1 MYCSVFQRDPAR
13 NRTSVRSEWMLFH
26 KRLKLASRFRRL
38 SRERYGR
45 RNAVG
50 LTVAPIDR
58 PVSGIAEPSRR
69 FGERIEHWLEIESRA
84 ADDLQD
90 VARRNLVFERFF

>member
-26 KRLKLASRFRRL
+26 KRLKLASSFRRL
-38 SRERYGR
+38 PRERYGR
-45 RNAVG
+45 RNAVD
-50 LTVAPIDR
+50 LTDAPIDR
-58 PVSGIAEPSRR
+58 AVSGIAEPSRR

-84 ADDLQD
+84 ADDFQHLAD
-90 VARRNLVFERFF
+90 RGLLL